1 MLKFLA
7 KRLLLAIVVF
17 FGITV
22 LVFVL
27 ASLAPGNPVLWLLAS
42 PDATREEIEQI
53 THEMG
58 LDQPLAVQ
66 YFRWL
71 VQFLQG
77 NLGISYRTFR
87 PVSDMVAERIGATL
101 ILTGTATI
109 VALFFAVPLGT
120 CAALKPYSFVDYL
133 SSGLAFIG
141 AAMPVFFSALI
152 FIYLFCARLGV
163 LPLGGMYNSSRD
175 HSLGS
180 LVIHLILPAGTLA
193 INHMG
198 SYIRQTRNSML
209 EVLGE
214 DYVRTARAKGLR
226 EIFVVL
232 RHGLRNALIPI
243 VTQIGMSIPFLI
255 GGAVVI
261 EQIFGWPGLGSLM
274 VASVITRDY
283 PVIMGIAS
291 VIALVVLA
299 TNIAMDLL
307 YGMLDPRI
315 RVR

>member
-1 MLKFLA
+1 M
-7 KRLLLAIVVF
+7 KRLLLAIIVF

-58 LDQPLAVQ
+58 LDQPLYIQ

-71 VQFLQG
+71 GQFLHG

-87 PVSDMVAERIGATL
+87 SVSDMVAERIGATL
-101 ILTGTATI
+101 ILTITATI
-109 VALFFAVPLGT
+109 VALLFAIPLGT
-120 CAALKPYSFVDYL
+120 LAAYKPYSFADYL
-133 SSGLAFIG
+133 SSGFAFIG
-141 AAMPVFFSALI
+141 AAMPVFFSALV
-152 FIYLFCARLGV
+152 FIYIFCARLGV

-175 HSLGS
+175 HSLSS
-180 LVIHLILPAGTLA
+180 LFIHLILPAGTLA

-209 EVLGE
+209 EVLNE

-226 EIFVVL
+226 ETFVVL
-232 RHGLRNALIPI
+232 RHGMRNALIPI

-291 VIALVVLA
+291 VIAMVVLA
-299 TNIAMDLL
+299 TNIVMDLI
-307 YGMLDPRI
+307 YGLLDPRI
-315 RVR
+315 RVG